1 MTTVTIAATVAAV
14 SATDGKL
21 MMAASLR
28 PQQPNPQSQ
37 ATTTMS
43 MSMAMSQAAS
53 SQSPTS
59 STSSVTTTPTS
70 PHFAQITRA
79 HTTSVGRNA
88 INGNGNSTTNI
99 NGNGNGNGG
108 GGGGVYGHPYAQ
120 PGSAQS
126 NQHPHHRPGSSASV
140 INHPKPPSPPLY
152 HPPPR
157 QTFSAYLRT
166 WSDNEITQ
174 FLNVYSCGHHA
185 PAFQRNDID
194 GKCLLD
200 LDQNTL
206 KEMGVTRVGERLK
219 IYNGIKELRKRVAA
233 SMGSSSRTGSGS
245 GPTMG
250 MGMGMGMGMSRVE
263 LRLNGAATPPLDDVP
278 TSSPGLD
285 ELYTRSNHPASSL
298 RRLGSARP
306 PPLDLHS
313 QQPRNIIPHGHVH
326 HGGAVSSSD
335 VKTITPRPPMSKDAS
350 SSSLPTRNGS
360 GSASSIATNT
370 GGSLLPGSHSL
381 PASQTGGSHNSSIT
395 VGSSSV
401 PAPAPARPTNLSLR
415 APPIRDPGRRSPSPV
430 NANADATGFVDRPL
444 PPQPGINSSQS
455 SAAEYASAVRY
466 HAEGRATP
474 TWSNEPSSYGSS
486 SQRPTAPSSERRN
499 QPPPTI
505 VRNDLA
511 HRKNPSL
518 GSAPS
523 TKQPS
528 PVKHKFGTGSANG
541 RANTSN
547 GPVHPFAANR
557 AIREDERRAGT
568 SPPDLHVPGGLNS
581 SSSGSSGMPG
591 KNYRNANYVV
601 GTGGNMVSR
610 SASITTTPTHA
621 SSTISRRADAPAS
634 GTLSLEDL
642 RKQLVK
648 FINSEDGTTRT
659 VNVSSCTSGVEVLER
674 VLKKFGKWG
683 TGATV
688 STDTES
694 DEDGDRLEVDG
705 WGVYE
710 ETEPDDDC
718 ESEPIWSVK
727 RSIHADPIRQ
737 TFVRGSASEY
747 LCAAPRRYGR
757 AREWSH
763 TPTDS
768 KTTLPQEHGSFPW

>member
-1 MTTVTIAATVAAV
+1 MIR
-14 SATDGKL
+14 
-21 MMAASLR
+21 MAASLR
-28 PQQPNPQSQ
+28 PQQPLPMASSSTSQ
-37 ATTTMS
+37 A
-43 MSMAMSQAAS
+43 S
-53 SQSPTS
+53 SHSPTS

-79 HTTSVGRNA
+79 LTTSVGRNA
-88 INGNGNSTTNI
+88 INSTGNTN
-99 NGNGNGNGG
+99 GGG

-120 PGSAQS
+120 PGSAHS
-126 NQHPHHRPGSSASV
+126 HQHPHQRPGSSSSV

-152 HPPPR
+152 HPPPG

-166 WSDNEITQ
+166 WSDNEISQ
-174 FLNVYSCGHHA
+174 FLAVYSCAHHA

-206 KEMGVTRVGERLK
+206 KEMGVTRIGERLK
-219 IYNGIKELRKRVAA
+219 IYNGIKDLRKRVAA
-233 SMGSSSRTGSGS
+233 SLVPSSRAGSGS
-245 GPTMG
+245 GST
-250 MGMGMGMGMSRVE
+250 MGMGMGMSRVE

-313 QQPRNIIPHGHVH
+313 QQPRTIIHHGLVH
-326 HGGAVSSSD
+326 HAGAVSSSD
-335 VKTITPRPPMSKDAS
+335 IKTITPRPAASKDS
-350 SSSLPTRNGS
+350 STSLPTRSGS
-360 GSASSIATNT
+360 GSASSIVANGG
-370 GGSLLPGSHSL
+370 GGSLMPGSNSL
-381 PASQTGGSHNSSIT
+381 PASQSGNGSALNASGGA
-395 VGSSSV
+395 SSV
-401 PAPAPARPTNLSLR
+401 PAPAPSRPTNLNLR
-415 APPIRDPGRRSPSPV
+415 APPTRDPGRRSPSPV
-430 NANADATGFVDRPL
+430 NADATSFVDRPL
-444 PPQPGINSSQS
+444 PPAPSHNQS
-455 SAAEYASAVRY
+455 SAAEYASAIRY

-474 TWSNEPSSYGSS
+474 TWSNDPDYGS
-486 SQRPTAPSSERRN
+486 SQRPIAPSSERRN
-499 QPPPTI
+499 YPPPTI
-505 VRNDLA
+505 VRNDIA

-518 GSAPS
+518 GSVPS
-523 TKQPS
+523 TKPHS
-528 PVKHKFGTGSANG
+528 PIKNKFGTAATG
-541 RANTSN
+541 RANTSS

-557 AIREDERRAGT
+557 AIREDERRAGI
-568 SPPDLHVPGGLNS
+568 SPPNLHISGPDF
-581 SSSGSSGMPG
+581 SSSGSTGMPG

-601 GTGGNMVSR
+601 GTGGNTLNR
-610 SASITTTPTHA
+610 SASITTPTHA
-621 SSTISRRADAPAS
+621 SSTISRRADAPGS

-718 ESEPIWSVK
+718 EYYS
-727 RSIHADPIRQ
+727 R
-737 TFVRGSASEY
+737 TM
-747 LCAAPRRYGR
+747 
-757 AREWSH
+757 
-763 TPTDS
+763 
-768 KTTLPQEHGSFPW
+768 